1 MIAGRKT
8 GVRSGA
14 LGRGD
19 PPQSRRDSAR
29 TRRRF
34 VGVVTYSAGTSFIGP
49 VTTTSPDSSLGGTP
63 APPGRLIVKQWLI
76 RAGPPAIWALTVQ
89 YFVADS
95 SIERR
100 TASVSTAPSITCLTV
115 MSV

>member
-1 MIAGRKT
+1 M
-8 GVRSGA
+8 
-14 LGRGD
+14 
-19 PPQSRRDSAR
+19 
-29 TRRRF
+29 
-34 VGVVTYSAGTSFIGP
+34 GP
-49 VTTTSPDSSLGGTP
+49 VTTTSPDSSLGGNP
-63 APPGRLIVKQWLI
+63 APPGRLLVKQWLI

-100 TASVSTAPSITCLTV
+100 TASVSTAPSITCVTV